1 MPKSAAGTRR
11 APSALAGDGLFS
23 SREAPFSIGP
33 PPGGAFHGSF
43 PALENTEGR
52 STRKNARF
60 MTFFQSLV
68 VV

>member
-33 PPGGAFHGSF
+33 PPGGLFTGPFRHLKTPRVGA
-43 PALENTEGR
+43 PAK
-52 STRKNARF
+52 TRD
-60 MTFFQSLV
+60 L
-68 VV
+68 